1 MQTKVKAET
10 SEEKLRSILRK
21 QFFVVAGL
29 SQEELEKMD
38 VTSMSDEELKN
49 IMKKRLFGVQAT
61 NGSKQKVVSVGEAND
76 YLTKDWEYV
85 ANQCTPQPSVR
96 CARATRTVI

>member
-1 MQTKVKAET
+1 VKAET

-49 IMKKRLFGVQAT
+49 IMNRRLSACKQRTEVNRKWSASAKRMIT
-61 NGSKQKVVSVGEAND
+61 
-76 YLTKDWEYV
+76 
-85 ANQCTPQPSVR
+85 
-96 CARATRTVI
+96 